1 MYHFGHIIVLLEET
15 MDQRSMYSSASQPSV
30 LQTNKVLRNTYMLLA
45 MTLAFSAVCAGIAM
59 AVGISP
65 MMSLVMTIGAF
76 ITLFVVQKKAD
87 SASGIYWVFAF
98 TGLMG
103 ASLGYT
109 LNFYLGVAGPGLIM
123 EALGATALVFFAL
136 SGYALTTKKDFSFM
150 GGFLVVGLVVVLVAA
165 IANIFFAVPAVSLA
179 ISAAI
184 VFIMSGF
191 ILFDTSRIIHGGET
205 NYIRATV
212 SLYLN
217 IYNLFTSILHL
228 LGAFGGDD

>member
-1 MYHFGHIIVLLEET
+1 

-65 MMSLVMTIGAF
+65 MMSLVMTICAF

-109 LNFYLGVAGPGLIM
+109 LQYYLAFAGPGLIM

-212 SLYLN
+212 GLYLN